1 MKLARLLKD
10 ESGQA
15 MILTLLCLTCLL
27 GFVGFAADV
36 GTLFYA
42 KRNLQI
48 AADAA
53 AIAGAAEMNYSD
65 MTSAADAAAAQ
76 NGVIIGT
83 NGGGVAVND
92 PPTEGAYHGQ
102 TGYVEAV
109 VWQTEPTFFMKMFHI
124 TSQRVAARAVATLG
138 SSQGCIYTMGPT
150 GADISITGNAS
161 ISVPNCGIVDDSSS
175 SNAFSLT
182 GNATL
187 TAHSIG
193 IVGGTSE
200 TGNIHVSPT
209 PITGIAPDGNPL
221 ASLPN
226 PTVPPSCTNSVNL
239 TGNVTQT
246 ISPGC
251 YSGIA
256 ATGNITLTLNPG
268 VYIVNGSFGGFTGN
282 VNITGTGVTL
292 YLLGSTNMTG
302 NVSLDLT
309 APTSGTYNGILID
322 QPSSNTQAL
331 SLTGNS
337 GSTLEGIIYA
347 PGANVSFTGN
357 SGSTIYTDFVVGSL
371 TLVGNAGFN
380 DYAAIAGNN
389 TPLTAVKLV
398 E

>member
-1 MKLARLLKD
+1 
-10 ESGQA
+10 

-138 SSQGCIYTMGPT
+138 SSGGCIYTMDAT

-161 ISVPNCGIVDDSSS
+161 MSLPNCGVVDDSSS
-175 SNAFSLT
+175 SNALSLT

-187 TAHSIG
+187 TAQSIG
-193 IVGGTSE
+193 VVGGTSE

-209 PITGIAPDGNPL
+209 PITGIAPAGNPL

-226 PTVPPSCTNSVNL
+226 PTVPSSCPNSVNL

-251 YSGIA
+251 YSGIS
-256 ATGNITLTLNPG
+256 ATGNISLTLNPG
-268 VYIVNGSFGGFTGN
+268 LYIVDGAFGGFTGN
-282 VNITGTGVTL
+282 VTLTGTGVTL
-292 YLLGSTNMTG
+292 YLLGSTNLIG

-309 APTSGTYNGILID
+309 APTSGTYNGILMD
-322 QPSSNTQAL
+322 QPSSNTQSL
-331 SLTGNS
+331 SLVGNS

-357 SGSTIYTDFVVGSL
+357 SSSNVYTDFVVGSL
-371 TLVGNAGFN
+371 TLLGNAGFN